1 MSSTQST
8 LAERFPKKASRTG
21 SILSKDHPPDKK
33 PKSDKASVP
42 SSHEFDPT
50 GLVQRCVIIQK
61 DESGFGLTVSG
72 DNPVFVQLVKE
83 DGAAMRAGVQTGDRI
98 IKVNGTL
105 VTHSNHV
112 EVVKLIK
119 SGSYVALTVL
129 GRPPGL
135 PQIPLSDGE
144 GEEGPLFSL
153 TSPHSPGSIG
163 PERSSSSPSP
173 SERKPTPLP
182 VWAMTE
188 EHSRNPT
195 TKLLKEIQDD
205 KKHIPQHQEQLSKP
219 TGTGQDGSLSPR
231 PREGEQEDGGGD
243 LDRPPSWQGDAGMV
257 PPWTNN
263 TTTPVTPSPVPE
275 SPCQRETP
283 CHSPKTTPRD
293 SLNSCPSPDAEDT
306 PDLDS
311 QSSVGSP
318 SSRPVAHIIGAEDE
332 DFDTE
337 QEQMNG
343 QCSCFQS
350 IDLLKSRPAHLAA
363 FIHHV
368 VSQFDPAPLLC
379 YLYAELYKQTSSKE
393 TRRILMDTFF
403 IDKTASLKVT
413 VPESI
418 IADLERTAHSINAE
432 RKRPEPI
439 SEDIHRQYVQQLQDT
454 LLPDIQ
460 KNLEDFR
467 HKRSMGLTLAEA
479 ELARLDTE
487 RMRDRVALEKERSC
501 AEHIM
506 SKIEDGVPQGS
517 VLERTAHSINAER
530 KRPEPISEDIHRQY
544 VQQLQDTLL
553 PDIQKNLED
562 FRHKRSMGLTLAEAE
577 LARLDTERM
586 RDRVA
591 LEKERSCA
599 EHIMSK
605 IEDVLHPSH
614 FSDTIAEL
622 CMTFINICVTV
633 ERTAHSINAERKRPE
648 PISEDIHRQYVQQL
662 QDTLLPDIQKNL
674 EDFRHKRSMG
684 LTLAEAELAR
694 LDTER
699 MRDRVA
705 LEKERSCAEHIM
717 SKIEDVLCPKISKA
731 LEPRQRPTKP
741 QLPLSAGEQAD
752 GSSPPVRGSQSSEG
766 SDGTTALVTLPPY
779 SIPAAQGT
787 DGISRESE
795 TGGTP
800 SSALPRL
807 GDGVIPGDSQ
817 DSSSSNTHFDFSP
830 CTLEHLQEEEAETEK
845 TQDTGTPRS
854 DKSRMEPLG
863 SGEVQSED
871 DQCVEV
877 ELEPPNWQTLV
888 SRDVLST
895 LTPQEIKRQ
904 EVINELFYT
913 ERAHV
918 RMMKV
923 LENVFYQ
930 PLIREA
936 ILPPADIKNIFSN
949 LEEIVQ
955 LHVSLTEQ
963 MTAVRKKNE
972 TALIDSIGDDLLSWF
987 SEEEETKIKRAAG
1000 TYCSNQPFALELI
1013 KSKQKKDQRFNSF
1026 IQEAES
1032 NRHCRR
1038 LQLKDIIPVETQ
1050 RLTKYPLLLENIAKY
1065 TEDPEERSKVKQA
1078 GECCRNILTHVN
1090 QEVKEAENKQ
1100 RLEDYQRRL
1109 DLSSL
1114 KQSENPMIAEFKN
1127 LDLTKRKMVHEGP
1140 LSWKV
1145 NKDKTIELYT
1155 LLLEDILV
1163 LLQRQ
1168 DEKLI
1173 LKCHSK
1179 NLAGTAETK
1188 HIFSPI
1194 IKLSTVMVR
1203 SVATDNRSFFVL
1215 SMSDNGAQIYE
1226 LMAQTVSEQKTWQC
1240 LITQRAD
1247 CMKTKLQNIIP
1258 LPQTDGEREAV
1269 ELMNSGVQKLNK
1281 DSEPI
1286 SLVSIQSPEKDGT
1299 EVMPTPPCSTNP
1311 FETKSDEE
1319 KDEEEEN
1326 SLQDQA
1332 EDEEAFVVAD
1342 TTDRLTFLKQRSR
1355 LGIAIDEDEAFELQ
1369 PLRADEALRTLAT
1382 LRQLLINHMSSQE
1395 DTDRDSERREQQEDA
1410 ARTGSQ
1416 QGSEDS
1422 TAISSTV
1429 ENGSERGE
1437 NRGENAQELPSGD
1450 TGFFETSEDCV
1461 SAGSYMVLEVYGGSG
1476 ESSTDDDV
1484 QGSSGEPVAGG
1495 DSGIDLKKLLSSS
1508 SQSSGGPNLN
1518 RRIMTHIRLLQANLQ
1533 HLKDTE
1539 IKYNQL
1545 RQGLSEE
1552 TATDT
1557 EENKDKSLMSV
1568 Y

>member
-1 MSSTQST
+1 
-8 LAERFPKKASRTG
+8 
-21 SILSKDHPPDKK
+21 
-33 PKSDKASVP
+33 
-42 SSHEFDPT
+42 
-50 GLVQRCVIIQK
+50 
-61 DESGFGLTVSG
+61 
-72 DNPVFVQLVKE
+72 
-83 DGAAMRAGVQTGDRI
+83 MRAGVQTGDRI

-153 TSPHSPGSIG
+153 TSPHSPGPIG
-163 PERSSSSPSP
+163 PDRSMTAENSN
-173 SERKPTPLP
+173 P
-182 VWAMTE
+182 VILNSTVMFDKLQAMTE

-195 TKLLKEIQDD
+195 PKLLKEIQDA

-219 TGTGQDGSLSPR
+219 SGTGQDGSLSPR
-231 PREGEQEDGGGD
+231 PGEGEQEDRGGD
-243 LDRPPSWQGDAGMV
+243 LDRPPSWQGDAGIE
-257 PPWTNN
+257 PAWTNN
-263 TTTPVTPSPVPE
+263 TTD
-275 SPCQRETP
+275 CQ
-283 CHSPKTTPRD
+283 S
-293 SLNSCPSPDAEDT
+293 N
-306 PDLDS
+306 
-311 QSSVGSP
+311 VGSP
-318 SSRPVAHIIGAEDE
+318 SIRPVAHIIGAEDE

-337 QEQMNG
+337 QEQLNG

-350 IDLLKSRPAHLAA
+350 VDLLKSRPAHLAA

-403 IDKTASLKVT
+403 IEKPAVRNFKAVSAFLDC
-413 VPESI
+413 
-418 IADLERTAHSINAE
+418 DRCE

-439 SEDIHRQYVQQLQDT
+439 SEDVHRQYVQQLQDT

-501 AEHIM
+501 AEHI
-506 SKIEDGVPQGS
+506 I
-517 VLERTAHSINAER
+517 
-530 KRPEPISEDIHRQY
+530 
-544 VQQLQDTLL
+544 
-553 PDIQKNLED
+553 
-562 FRHKRSMGLTLAEAE
+562 
-577 LARLDTERM
+577 
-586 RDRVA
+586 
-591 LEKERSCA
+591 
-599 EHIMSK
+599 SK
-605 IEDVLHPSH
+605 IEDVLIFFSH
-614 FSDTIAEL
+614 
-622 CMTFINICVTV
+622 TV
-633 ERTAHSINAERKRPE
+633 ILFHSSTMQFVILSYMK
-648 PISEDIHRQYVQQL
+648 QL
-662 QDTLLPDIQKNL
+662 GVKVKESRGLEHKPKLMNL
-674 EDFRHKRSMG
+674 F
-684 LTLAEAELAR
+684 
-694 LDTER
+694 
-699 MRDRVA
+699 
-705 LEKERSCAEHIM
+705 
-717 SKIEDVLCPKISKA
+717 PKIKKSI
-731 LEPRQRPTKP
+731 KP
-741 QLPLSAGEQAD
+741 EKD
-752 GSSPPVRGSQSSEG
+752 GSEEKSKKTRFPSVFPQRR
-766 SDGTTALVTLPPY
+766 P
-779 SIPAAQGT
+779 
-787 DGISRESE
+787 SRIDTSASKLIYF
-795 TGGTP
+795 TNSGLP

-807 GDGVIPGDSQ
+807 GDGVVSGDLQ

-830 CTLEHLQEEEAETEK
+830 CTLEHLQEEEAET
-845 TQDTGTPRS
+845 DN
-854 DKSRMEPLG
+854 RMEPLG

-871 DQCVEV
+871 DQCAEI

-923 LENVFYQ
+923 LENLFYQ

-936 ILPPADIKNIFSN
+936 IIPPADIKNIFSN

-955 LHVSLTEQ
+955 LHMSLTEQ

-987 SEEEETKIKRAAG
+987 SGEEEAKIKRAAG
-1000 TYCSNQPFALELI
+1000 MYCSNQPFALELI

-1078 GECCRNILTHVN
+1078 GECCRKILTHVN

-1114 KQSENPMIAEFKN
+1114 KQSENPMIAEFKT

-1226 LMAQTVSEQKTWQC
+1226 LMAQTVSEQKTRVVC
-1240 LITQRAD
+1240 KFRFGLHFI
-1247 CMKTKLQNIIP
+1247 LHLHFN
-1258 LPQTDGEREAV
+1258 
-1269 ELMNSGVQKLNK
+1269 LNLAA
-1281 DSEPI
+1281 SCNH
-1286 SLVSIQSPEKDGT
+1286 SS
-1299 EVMPTPPCSTNP
+1299 C
-1311 FETKSDEE
+1311 
-1319 KDEEEEN
+1319 
-1326 SLQDQA
+1326 
-1332 EDEEAFVVAD
+1332 
-1342 TTDRLTFLKQRSR
+1342 FLS
-1355 LGIAIDEDEAFELQ
+1355 
-1369 PLRADEALRTLAT
+1369 
-1382 LRQLLINHMSSQE
+1382 
-1395 DTDRDSERREQQEDA
+1395 
-1410 ARTGSQ
+1410 
-1416 QGSEDS
+1416 
-1422 TAISSTV
+1422 
-1429 ENGSERGE
+1429 
-1437 NRGENAQELPSGD
+1437 
-1450 TGFFETSEDCV
+1450 V

-1484 QGSSGEPVAGG
+1484 QGSSGEPVAAG

-1518 RRIMTHIRLLQANLQ
+1518 RQIMTHIRLLQANLQ
-1533 HLKDTE
+1533 HLKVTCFCLKNGQ
-1539 IKYNQL
+1539 IGKY
-1545 RQGLSEE
+1545 
-1552 TATDT
+1552 TIT
-1557 EENKDKSLMSV
+1557 NKYLNVYNASV
-1568 Y
+1568 LLI

>member
-1 MSSTQST
+1 MFQALKKSFFGVFIYCLSLLECYLPSPHPLFCT
-8 LAERFPKKASRTG
+8 LHIFPLLYPP
-21 SILSKDHPPDKK
+21 LSL
-33 PKSDKASVP
+33 SVCL
-42 SSHEFDPT
+42 S
-50 GLVQRCVIIQK
+50 GLVQRCVIIQR
-61 DESGFGLTVSG
+61 DENGFGLTVSG

-153 TSPHSPGSIG
+153 TFPHSPGPIG
-163 PERSSSSPSP
+163 PDRSSSSPSP
-173 SERKPTPLP
+173 PERKPTPLP
-182 VWAMTE
+182 VWV
-188 EHSRNPT
+188 R
-195 TKLLKEIQDD
+195 
-205 KKHIPQHQEQLSKP
+205 
-219 TGTGQDGSLSPR
+219 
-231 PREGEQEDGGGD
+231 
-243 LDRPPSWQGDAGMV
+243 
-257 PPWTNN
+257 
-263 TTTPVTPSPVPE
+263 
-275 SPCQRETP
+275 
-283 CHSPKTTPRD
+283 
-293 SLNSCPSPDAEDT
+293 
-306 PDLDS
+306 DS

-418 IADLERTAHSINAE
+418 IADLER
-432 RKRPEPI
+432 KRPEPN
-439 SEDIHRQYVQQLQDT
+439 SEDVHRQYVQQLQDT

-460 KNLEDFR
+460 KNLEDFK

-501 AEHIM
+501 AEHI
-506 SKIEDGVPQGS
+506 I
-517 VLERTAHSINAER
+517 
-530 KRPEPISEDIHRQY
+530 
-544 VQQLQDTLL
+544 
-553 PDIQKNLED
+553 
-562 FRHKRSMGLTLAEAE
+562 
-577 LARLDTERM
+577 
-586 RDRVA
+586 
-591 LEKERSCA
+591 
-599 EHIMSK
+599 SK
-605 IEDVLHPSH
+605 IEDVLLTSQA
-614 FSDTIAEL
+614 TE
-622 CMTFINICVTV
+622 
-633 ERTAHSINAERKRPE
+633 
-648 PISEDIHRQYVQQL
+648 EDNTMQFVILSYMKQL
-662 QDTLLPDIQKNL
+662 GVKVKHKPKLMNL
-674 EDFRHKRSMG
+674 F
-684 LTLAEAELAR
+684 
-694 LDTER
+694 
-699 MRDRVA
+699 
-705 LEKERSCAEHIM
+705 
-717 SKIEDVLCPKISKA
+717 PKK
-731 LEPRQRPTKP
+731 KMK
-741 QLPLSAGEQAD
+741 D
-752 GSSPPVRGSQSSEG
+752 GSEEKSKKTRFPSVFPQRR
-766 SDGTTALVTLPPY
+766 P
-779 SIPAAQGT
+779 
-787 DGISRESE
+787 SRID
-795 TGGTP
+795 P
-800 SSALPRL
+800 SSRKLMVHFTNSGPPFSAVPRL
-807 GDGVIPGDSQ
+807 GDGVVPGDSQ

-830 CTLEHLQEEEAETEK
+830 CTLELILI
-845 TQDTGTPRS
+845 
-854 DKSRMEPLG
+854 KSLFHT
-863 SGEVQSED
+863 VQSED

-987 SEEEETKIKRAAG
+987 SGEEEAKIKRAAG

-1013 KSKQKKDQRFNSF
+1013 KSKQKKDQRFSSF

-1050 RLTKYPLLLENIAKY
+1050 RLTKYPLLLENLAKY
-1065 TEDPEERSKVKQA
+1065 TEDPEERGKVKQA

-1203 SVATDNRSFFVL
+1203 SVATDNKSFFVL

-1240 LITQRAD
+1240 LITHRAD
-1247 CMKTKLQNIIP
+1247 CMKTKLHNIFP
-1258 LPQTDGEREAV
+1258 LPQTE
-1269 ELMNSGVQKLNK
+1269 
-1281 DSEPI
+1281 
-1286 SLVSIQSPEKDGT
+1286 
-1299 EVMPTPPCSTNP
+1299 
-1311 FETKSDEE
+1311 
-1319 KDEEEEN
+1319 
-1326 SLQDQA
+1326 
-1332 EDEEAFVVAD
+1332 
-1342 TTDRLTFLKQRSR
+1342 
-1355 LGIAIDEDEAFELQ
+1355 
-1369 PLRADEALRTLAT
+1369 
-1382 LRQLLINHMSSQE
+1382 
-1395 DTDRDSERREQQEDA
+1395 
-1410 ARTGSQ
+1410 
-1416 QGSEDS
+1416 
-1422 TAISSTV
+1422 
-1429 ENGSERGE
+1429 
-1437 NRGENAQELPSGD
+1437 
-1450 TGFFETSEDCV
+1450 
-1461 SAGSYMVLEVYGGSG
+1461 
-1476 ESSTDDDV
+1476 
-1484 QGSSGEPVAGG
+1484 
-1495 DSGIDLKKLLSSS
+1495 
-1508 SQSSGGPNLN
+1508 
-1518 RRIMTHIRLLQANLQ
+1518 
-1533 HLKDTE
+1533 
-1539 IKYNQL
+1539 
-1545 RQGLSEE
+1545 
-1552 TATDT
+1552 
-1557 EENKDKSLMSV
+1557 
-1568 Y
+1568 

>member
-1 MSSTQST
+1 MVSTKILISIT
-8 LAERFPKKASRTG
+8 IFNNKKCFFNRNQYIRMIYEG
-21 SILSKDHPPDKK
+21 SKDHPPDKK

-42 SSHEFDPT
+42 PSHEFDPT

-61 DESGFGLTVSG
+61 DENGFGLTVSG

-153 TSPHSPGSIG
+153 TSPHSPGPIG
-163 PERSSSSPSP
+163 PDRSSSSPSP
-173 SERKPTPLP
+173 SERKPTPLS
-182 VWAMTE
+182 VWVR

-195 TKLLKEIQDD
+195 PKLLKEIQDA

-219 TGTGQDGSLSPR
+219 SGTGQDGSLSPR
-231 PREGEQEDGGGD
+231 PGEGEQEDRGGD
-243 LDRPPSWQGDAGMV
+243 LDRPPSWQGDAGIE
-257 PPWTNN
+257 PAWTNN
-263 TTTPVTPSPVPE
+263 TTAPVTPSPVPE

-318 SSRPVAHIIGAEDE
+318 STRPVAHIIGAEDE

-350 IDLLKSRPAHLAA
+350 VDLLKSRPAHLAA

-403 IDKTASLKVT
+403 IEKPASLKVT

-439 SEDIHRQYVQQLQDT
+439 SEDVHRQYVQQLQDT

-501 AEHIM
+501 AEHI
-506 SKIEDGVPQGS
+506 I
-517 VLERTAHSINAER
+517 
-530 KRPEPISEDIHRQY
+530 
-544 VQQLQDTLL
+544 
-553 PDIQKNLED
+553 
-562 FRHKRSMGLTLAEAE
+562 
-577 LARLDTERM
+577 
-586 RDRVA
+586 
-591 LEKERSCA
+591 
-599 EHIMSK
+599 SK
-605 IEDVLHPSH
+605 IEDVLLTSQA
-614 FSDTIAEL
+614 TE
-622 CMTFINICVTV
+622 
-633 ERTAHSINAERKRPE
+633 
-648 PISEDIHRQYVQQL
+648 EDKCSTMQFVILSYMKQL
-662 QDTLLPDIQKNL
+662 GVKVKESRGLEHKPKLMNL
-674 EDFRHKRSMG
+674 F
-684 LTLAEAELAR
+684 
-694 LDTER
+694 
-699 MRDRVA
+699 
-705 LEKERSCAEHIM
+705 
-717 SKIEDVLCPKISKA
+717 PKIKKSIKPEKDGSEEKSKKTRFPNVFPQRRPSRIDTS
-731 LEPRQRPTKP
+731 PRQRQTKP
-741 QLPLSAGEQAD
+741 QLPLGAGEQAD
-752 GSSPPVRGSQSSEG
+752 GSSPPVRSSQSSEG
-766 SDGTTALVTLPPY
+766 SDGTTALVTSPPY
-779 SIPAAQGT
+779 SAPAAQGT
-787 DGISRESE
+787 DSINRESE
-795 TGGTP
+795 AGGLP

-807 GDGVIPGDSQ
+807 GDGVVPGDLQ

-830 CTLEHLQEEEAETEK
+830 CTLEHLLEEEAETDK
-845 TQDTGTPRS
+845 TQDTGTPRP
-854 DKSRMEPLG
+854 DRSRMEPLG

-871 DQCVEV
+871 DQCAEV

-923 LENVFYQ
+923 LENLFYQ

-955 LHVSLTEQ
+955 LHMSLTEQ

-987 SEEEETKIKRAAG
+987 SGEEEAKIKRAAG

-1065 TEDPEERSKVKQA
+1065 TGTAISSFFSTLKLHLSQLIAKN
-1078 GECCRNILTHVN
+1078 NI
-1090 QEVKEAENKQ
+1090 
-1100 RLEDYQRRL
+1100 RLVVQC
-1109 DLSSL
+1109 
-1114 KQSENPMIAEFKN
+1114 NN

-1247 CMKTKLQNIIP
+1247 CMKTKLHNIIP

-1269 ELMNSGVQKLNK
+1269 ELINSGVQKLNK

-1319 KDEEEEN
+1319 DEEEEEEN

-1332 EDEEAFVVAD
+1332 EDDEAFVVAD
-1342 TTDRLTFLKQRSR
+1342 MTDRLTFLKQRSR
-1355 LGIAIDEDEAFELQ
+1355 LGIAIDKDEAEAFELQ

-1395 DTDRDSERREQQEDA
+1395 DTDRDIKRREQQEDV

-1416 QGSEDS
+1416 QGAEDS
-1422 TAISSTV
+1422 TAIRSAV
-1429 ENGSERGE
+1429 ENGSERA
-1437 NRGENAQELPSGD
+1437 ENAQELPSGD

-1461 SAGSYMVLEVYGGSG
+1461 SAGSYMVLEVYGGLG

-1484 QGSSGEPVAGG
+1484 QGSSGEPVAAG

-1518 RRIMTHIRLLQANLQ
+1518 RQIMTHIRLLQANLQ

-1545 RQGLSEE
+1545 RQRLSEE

-1557 EENKDKSLMSV
+1557 EENKGSAAVNGLVLCCHYRCPKRAFIHSSLSLLSFSQIKVSEAELSFCLLRREETQRHPSLNIAHVWTETDRMDKIWSFCSHHTTG
-1568 Y
+1568 

>member
-1 MSSTQST
+1 MSGTQST

-42 SSHEFDPT
+42 PSHEFDPT

-61 DESGFGLTVSG
+61 DENGFGLTVSG

-144 GEEGPLFSL
+144 GEEGPL
-153 TSPHSPGSIG
+153 SPGLIG
-163 PERSSSSPSP
+163 PDRSSSSPSP
-173 SERKPTPLP
+173 SERKSAPLSL
-182 VWAMTE
+182 WAMTE
-188 EHSRNPT
+188 EYSRIPT
-195 TKLLKEIQDD
+195 PKLLKEIQEA
-205 KKHIPQHQEQLSKP
+205 KKHIPQFQEQLSKP
-219 TGTGQDGSLSPR
+219 IGTGQDGSLPPR
-231 PREGEQEDGGGD
+231 PGERELEDGAGD
-243 LDRPPSWQGDAGMV
+243 SDRPPSWQGSAGTE
-257 PPWTNN
+257 PSWTNY
-263 TTTPVTPSPVPE
+263 TTNPVTPSPVPE

-283 CHSPKTTPRD
+283 CHSPKTTPHD

-318 SSRPVAHIIGAEDE
+318 SSRVVPNIIGAEDD

-343 QCSCFQS
+343 LCSCFQS

-379 YLYAELYKQTSSKE
+379 YLYTELYKQTSSKE

-403 IDKTASLKVT
+403 VDKTASLKVT

-439 SEDIHRQYVQQLQDT
+439 SEDVHRQYVQQLQDT

-479 ELARLDTE
+479 ELTRLDTE

-501 AEHIM
+501 AEHII
-506 SKIEDGVPQGS
+506 SK
-517 VLERTAHSINAER
+517 L
-530 KRPEPISEDIHRQY
+530 
-544 VQQLQDTLL
+544 
-553 PDIQKNLED
+553 
-562 FRHKRSMGLTLAEAE
+562 
-577 LARLDTERM
+577 
-586 RDRVA
+586 
-591 LEKERSCA
+591 
-599 EHIMSK
+599 
-605 IEDVLHPSH
+605 EDVLLTSQPTEEDKCSTMQFVILSYMKQLGVKVKESRGLEHKPKLMNLFPKIKKSIKPEKDGSEEKSKKPRFSGVFPPRRPSG
-614 FSDTIAEL
+614 
-622 CMTFINICVTV
+622 
-633 ERTAHSINAERKRPE
+633 INA
-648 PISEDIHRQYVQQL
+648 SSL
-662 QDTLLPDIQKNL
+662 
-674 EDFRHKRSMG
+674 
-684 LTLAEAELAR
+684 
-694 LDTER
+694 
-699 MRDRVA
+699 
-705 LEKERSCAEHIM
+705 
-717 SKIEDVLCPKISKA
+717 SKA
-731 LEPRQRPTKP
+731 LELRQRPQKP
-741 QLPLSAGEQAD
+741 QLPLGVGEQAE

-766 SDGTTALVTLPPY
+766 SDGTAALVTSPPH
-779 SIPAAQGT
+779 SAPAAQSS
-787 DGISRESE
+787 DSISRDSDA
-795 TGGTP
+795 GGVP
-800 SSALPRL
+800 SSALSRL
-807 GDGVIPGDSQ
+807 GEGAVPGDLQ

-830 CTLEHLQEEEAETEK
+830 CTLEHLQEEEPETDK
-845 TQDTGTPRS
+845 TQDTGTPRP
-854 DKSRMEPLG
+854 DRRMEPLG
-863 SGEVQSED
+863 SGDVQSED
-871 DQCVEV
+871 DQVAEV
-877 ELEPPNWQTLV
+877 ELEHPHWQTLV
-888 SRDVLST
+888 SRDVLAT

-904 EVINELFYT
+904 EVMNELFYT

-918 RMMKV
+918 RMLRV
-923 LENVFYQ
+923 LDTVFYQ
-930 PLIREA
+930 PLSRET
-936 ILPPADIKNIFSN
+936 ILPPADIKNIFTN
-949 LEEIVQ
+949 LDEILQ
-955 LHVSLTEQ
+955 LHMSLMEQ
-963 MTAVRKKNE
+963 MTTIRKKNE
-972 TALIDSIGDDLLSWF
+972 TVVIDSIGDDLLSWF
-987 SEEEETKIKRAAG
+987 SGEEEEKIKRAAG

-1032 NRHCRR
+1032 NRNCRR

-1065 TEDPEERSKVKQA
+1065 TEDPEERSKVKRA
-1078 GECCRNILTHVN
+1078 GECCRKILTHVN

-1114 KQSENPMIAEFKN
+1114 KQSENPMIAEFKI

-1203 SVATDNRSFFVL
+1203 SVATDNRSFFVI

-1226 LMAQTVSEQKTWQC
+1226 LMAQTVSEQRTWQC

-1247 CMKTKLQNIIP
+1247 CMKTKLHNIIP
-1258 LPQTDGEREAV
+1258 LPQTDGEREEV
-1269 ELMNSGVQKLNK
+1269 ELLNSGVQKLK

-1286 SLVSIQSPEKDGT
+1286 SLRSIQSPEKDDT
-1299 EVMPTPPCSTNP
+1299 EVMQNPPISTNP

-1319 KDEEEEN
+1319 EEEEES
-1326 SLQDQA
+1326 SLQDQG
-1332 EDEEAFVVAD
+1332 EDDEAFLVAD
-1342 TTDRLTFLKQRSR
+1342 LTERLTFLKQRSR
-1355 LGIAIDEDEAFELQ
+1355 QGIAIDEDEAEAFELQ
-1369 PLRADEALRTLAT
+1369 PLRADEALRTLAA
-1382 LRQLLINHMSSQE
+1382 LRQLLINHVSSQE
-1395 DTDRDSERREQQEDA
+1395 DTDRDTEREEHQQEHVQ
-1410 ARTGSQ
+1410 RTTFQ
-1416 QGSEDS
+1416 QGTQDS
-1422 TAISSTV
+1422 AVIGSSV
-1429 ENGSERGE
+1429 ENGTERTERGE
-1437 NRGENAQELPSGD
+1437 TRGGNTQELPSGD
-1450 TGFFETSEDCV
+1450 TGFFETPEDCV
-1461 SAGSYMVLEVYGGSG
+1461 SAGSYMVLEGYGCSG

-1484 QGSSGEPVAGG
+1484 QGSSGEPVAGR

-1518 RRIMTHIRLLQANLQ
+1518 RQIMTHIRLLQVNLQ
-1533 HLKDTE
+1533 HLKDIE

-1545 RQGLSEE
+1545 RQRLSEE
-1552 TATDT
+1552 KATDT
-1557 EENKDKSLMSV
+1557 EGNKDES
-1568 Y
+1568 

>member
-1 MSSTQST
+1 MSGTQST

-33 PKSDKASVP
+33 AKSDKASVP
-42 SSHEFDPT
+42 LSHEFDPT

-61 DESGFGLTVSG
+61 DENGFGLTVSG

-144 GEEGPLFSL
+144 GEEGSPFSL
-153 TSPHSPGSIG
+153 SSPHSPGPIG
-163 PERSSSSPSP
+163 PERSCSSPSP
-173 SERKPTPLP
+173 SERKAASLP
-182 VWAMTE
+182 VWGITE
-188 EHSRNPT
+188 DYRNPT
-195 TKLLKEIQDD
+195 SKLLKEIQD
-205 KKHIPQHQEQLSKP
+205 IPQNQNQEQLSKP
-219 TGTGQDGSLSPR
+219 TGQDESISPR
-231 PREGEQEDGGGD
+231 PGEGELEDFSGD
-243 LDRPPSWQGDAGMV
+243 VDRPPSWQGDAGTE
-257 PPWTNN
+257 PLWTNN
-263 TTTPVTPSPVPE
+263 NMTPVTPCLFPE

-318 SSRPVAHIIGAEDE
+318 CSRPVAHIIGAEDE
-332 DFDTE
+332 DFGKE

-379 YLYAELYKQTSSKE
+379 YLYADLYKQSSTKE

-403 IDKTASLKVT
+403 IDKTANLKVT

-418 IADLERTAHSINAE
+418 IADLERTAHSTNAE
-432 RKRPEPI
+432 RKRPEQM
-439 SEDIHRQYVQQLQDT
+439 SEDVHRQYVQQLQDT
-454 LLPDIQ
+454 LLTDVQ

-501 AEHIM
+501 AEHIL
-506 SKIEDGVPQGS
+506 SKIEEVLLTSQATEEDKCSTMQFVILSYMKQLGVKVKELRGLDHKPKLMNPFHKIKKSMKPEKDGIEEKAKKTRFPNVFPQ
-517 VLERTAHSINAER
+517 R
-530 KRPEPISEDIHRQY
+530 RP
-544 VQQLQDTLL
+544 
-553 PDIQKNLED
+553 
-562 FRHKRSMGLTLAEAE
+562 
-577 LARLDTERM
+577 
-586 RDRVA
+586 
-591 LEKERSCA
+591 
-599 EHIMSK
+599 SK
-605 IEDVLHPSH
+605 IDALSQPKQ
-614 FSDTIAEL
+614 
-622 CMTFINICVTV
+622 
-633 ERTAHSINAERKRPE
+633 RTP
-648 PISEDIHRQYVQQL
+648 
-662 QDTLLPDIQKNL
+662 
-674 EDFRHKRSMG
+674 
-684 LTLAEAELAR
+684 
-694 LDTER
+694 
-699 MRDRVA
+699 
-705 LEKERSCAEHIM
+705 
-717 SKIEDVLCPKISKA
+717 
-731 LEPRQRPTKP
+731 KP
-741 QLPLSAGEQAD
+741 QLPLGTGEQAD
-752 GSSPPVRGSQSSEG
+752 GSSLPVRSSQSSEG
-766 SDGTTALVTLPPY
+766 SDGTNALITSPPY
-779 SIPAAQGT
+779 SAPAGQGT
-787 DGISRESE
+787 DAISRETE
-795 TGGTP
+795 TGGLP
-800 SSALPRL
+800 SSALPKL
-807 GDGVIPGDSQ
+807 GEGTVSGDLQ
-817 DSSSSNTHFDFSP
+817 DSSSTNTHFDFSN
-830 CTLEHLQEEEAETEK
+830 CMLEHLQEEEAETEK
-845 TQDTGTPRS
+845 TQDSGTPRP
-854 DKSRMEPLG
+854 DRSRMDPLG

-871 DQCVEV
+871 DQCVEA

-913 ERAHV
+913 ERAHL

-923 LENVFYQ
+923 LENLFYQ
-930 PLIREA
+930 PLIRDA

-955 LHVSLTEQ
+955 LHLSLTEQ
-963 MTAVRKKNE
+963 MAAVRKKNE

-987 SEEEETKIKRAAG
+987 SEEEEDKIKRAVG

-1013 KSKQKKDQRFNSF
+1013 KSKQKKDQRFNAF
-1026 IQEAES
+1026 IQETES

-1038 LQLKDIIPVETQ
+1038 LQLKDIIPVETL

-1065 TEDPEERSKVKQA
+1065 TEDSEERSKVKRA
-1078 GECCRNILTHVN
+1078 GECCRKILTHVN

-1114 KQSENPMIAEFKN
+1114 KQSENPMIAEFKS

-1247 CMKTKLQNIIP
+1247 CMKTKLHNIIP
-1258 LPQTDGEREAV
+1258 LPQTDGEREEV
-1269 ELMNSGVQKLNK
+1269 EMINSGVQKLSK
-1281 DSEPI
+1281 DTEPI
-1286 SLVSIQSPEKDGT
+1286 TLASIQSPEKDDT
-1299 EVMPTPPCSTNP
+1299 EVIPTPIPSTNP
-1311 FETKSDEE
+1311 FENKSDEE
-1319 KDEEEEN
+1319 AEEEEEN

-1332 EDEEAFVVAD
+1332 EDDEAFVVAD
-1342 TTDRLTFLKQRSR
+1342 LSDRLTFLKQRSR
-1355 LGIAIDEDEAFELQ
+1355 LGIAIDEDEAEVFELQ
-1369 PLRADEALRTLAT
+1369 PLIADEALRTLAT
-1382 LRQLLINHMSSQE
+1382 LRQLLINQFSGQE
-1395 DTDRDSERREQQEDA
+1395 DTDRENKSEDQQEHIEM
-1410 ARTGSQ
+1410 TCPQ
-1416 QGSEDS
+1416 QGSDDS
-1422 TAISSTV
+1422 AAIQSPL
-1429 ENGSERGE
+1429 ENGSDRGE
-1437 NRGENAQELPSGD
+1437 NPQELPSGD

-1461 SAGSYMVLEVYGGSG
+1461 SAGSYMVLEVFAGSG
-1476 ESSTDDDV
+1476 ESSTDDDA
-1484 QGSSGEPVAGG
+1484 QGCSVEPVAGG

-1508 SQSSGGPNLN
+1508 SQSTGGPNIN
-1518 RRIMTHIRLLQANLQ
+1518 RQIMTHLRLLQGNLQ
-1533 HLKDTE
+1533 QLKETE

-1545 RQGLSEE
+1545 RQRLSEE

-1557 EENKDKSLMSV
+1557 EENKDKS
-1568 Y
+1568 

>member
-1 MSSTQST
+1 MHSPHLSIALSPSLSPSFC
-8 LAERFPKKASRTG
+8 LA
-21 SILSKDHPPDKK
+21 
-33 PKSDKASVP
+33 
-42 SSHEFDPT
+42 

-61 DESGFGLTVSG
+61 DENGFGLTVSG

-144 GEEGPLFSL
+144 GEEGPLFSP
-153 TSPHSPGSIG
+153 TSPHSPGPIG
-163 PERSSSSPSP
+163 PDRLSSSPSP
-173 SERKPTPLP
+173 SERKPTPLS
-182 VWAMTE
+182 VWV
-188 EHSRNPT
+188 R
-195 TKLLKEIQDD
+195 
-205 KKHIPQHQEQLSKP
+205 
-219 TGTGQDGSLSPR
+219 
-231 PREGEQEDGGGD
+231 
-243 LDRPPSWQGDAGMV
+243 
-257 PPWTNN
+257 
-263 TTTPVTPSPVPE
+263 
-275 SPCQRETP
+275 
-283 CHSPKTTPRD
+283 
-293 SLNSCPSPDAEDT
+293 
-306 PDLDS
+306 DS

-318 SSRPVAHIIGAEDE
+318 SSRPVAPIIGAEDE

-350 IDLLKSRPAHLAA
+350 VDLLKSRPAHLAA

-379 YLYAELYKQTSSKE
+379 YLYAEIYKQTSSKE

-403 IDKTASLKVT
+403 IEKTASLKVT

-418 IADLERTAHSINAE
+418 IADLER
-432 RKRPEPI
+432 KRPEPI
-439 SEDIHRQYVQQLQDT
+439 SEDVHRQYVQQLQDT

-501 AEHIM
+501 AEHI
-506 SKIEDGVPQGS
+506 I
-517 VLERTAHSINAER
+517 
-530 KRPEPISEDIHRQY
+530 
-544 VQQLQDTLL
+544 
-553 PDIQKNLED
+553 
-562 FRHKRSMGLTLAEAE
+562 
-577 LARLDTERM
+577 
-586 RDRVA
+586 
-591 LEKERSCA
+591 
-599 EHIMSK
+599 SK
-605 IEDVLHPSH
+605 IEDVLLTSQATEEDNTMQFVILSYMKQLGVKVKESRGLEHKPKLMNLFPKIKKSIKPEKDGSEEKSKKTRFPSV
-614 FSDTIAEL
+614 FPQRRPSRIDTSASKLIH
-622 CMTFINICVTV
+622 FINNI
-633 ERTAHSINAERKRPE
+633 
-648 PISEDIHRQYVQQL
+648 
-662 QDTLLPDIQKNL
+662 
-674 EDFRHKRSMG
+674 
-684 LTLAEAELAR
+684 
-694 LDTER
+694 
-699 MRDRVA
+699 
-705 LEKERSCAEHIM
+705 
-717 SKIEDVLCPKISKA
+717 
-731 LEPRQRPTKP
+731 
-741 QLPLSAGEQAD
+741 
-752 GSSPPVRGSQSSEG
+752 
-766 SDGTTALVTLPPY
+766 
-779 SIPAAQGT
+779 
-787 DGISRESE
+787 
-795 TGGTP
+795 
-800 SSALPRL
+800 
-807 GDGVIPGDSQ
+807 
-817 DSSSSNTHFDFSP
+817 HFDVFSLRLP
-830 CTLEHLQEEEAETEK
+830 CLC
-845 TQDTGTPRS
+845 R
-854 DKSRMEPLG
+854 RMEPLG

-871 DQCVEV
+871 DQCAEV
-877 ELEPPNWQTLV
+877 ELEPLNWQTLV

-923 LENVFYQ
+923 LENLFYQ

-955 LHVSLTEQ
+955 LHLSLTEQ

-987 SEEEETKIKRAAG
+987 SGEEEAKIKRAAG
-1000 TYCSNQPFALELI
+1000 MYCSNQPFALELI
-1013 KSKQKKDQRFNSF
+1013 KSKQKKDQRFTSF

-1078 GECCRNILTHVN
+1078 GECCRKILTHVN

-1145 NKDKTIELYT
+1145 NKDKTIGGDFMENISLYT

-1203 SVATDNRSFFVL
+1203 SVATDNRSFFVI

-1247 CMKTKLQNIIP
+1247 CMKTKLHNIIP
-1258 LPQTDGEREAV
+1258 LPQTE
-1269 ELMNSGVQKLNK
+1269 
-1281 DSEPI
+1281 
-1286 SLVSIQSPEKDGT
+1286 
-1299 EVMPTPPCSTNP
+1299 
-1311 FETKSDEE
+1311 
-1319 KDEEEEN
+1319 
-1326 SLQDQA
+1326 
-1332 EDEEAFVVAD
+1332 
-1342 TTDRLTFLKQRSR
+1342 
-1355 LGIAIDEDEAFELQ
+1355 
-1369 PLRADEALRTLAT
+1369 
-1382 LRQLLINHMSSQE
+1382 
-1395 DTDRDSERREQQEDA
+1395 
-1410 ARTGSQ
+1410 
-1416 QGSEDS
+1416 
-1422 TAISSTV
+1422 
-1429 ENGSERGE
+1429 
-1437 NRGENAQELPSGD
+1437 
-1450 TGFFETSEDCV
+1450 
-1461 SAGSYMVLEVYGGSG
+1461 
-1476 ESSTDDDV
+1476 
-1484 QGSSGEPVAGG
+1484 
-1495 DSGIDLKKLLSSS
+1495 
-1508 SQSSGGPNLN
+1508 
-1518 RRIMTHIRLLQANLQ
+1518 
-1533 HLKDTE
+1533 
-1539 IKYNQL
+1539 
-1545 RQGLSEE
+1545 
-1552 TATDT
+1552 
-1557 EENKDKSLMSV
+1557 
-1568 Y
+1568 

>member
-1 MSSTQST
+1 MTRNNT
-8 LAERFPKKASRTG
+8 LFFIQLLECYLASPHPLSCTLHIFPLLYPP
-21 SILSKDHPPDKK
+21 LSL
-33 PKSDKASVP
+33 SLCL
-42 SSHEFDPT
+42 T

-61 DESGFGLTVSG
+61 DENGFGLTVSG

-83 DGAAMRAGVQTGDRI
+83 GKKDTIPV
-98 IKVNGTL
+98 VNGTL

-153 TSPHSPGSIG
+153 TSPHSPGPIG
-163 PERSSSSPSP
+163 PDRSSSSPNP
-173 SERKPTPLP
+173 SERKPTPLDGMIRAT
-182 VWAMTE
+182 VMFDKLQAMTE

-195 TKLLKEIQDD
+195 PKLLKEIQDA

-219 TGTGQDGSLSPR
+219 SGTGQD
-231 PREGEQEDGGGD
+231 
-243 LDRPPSWQGDAGMV
+243 
-257 PPWTNN
+257 
-263 TTTPVTPSPVPE
+263 
-275 SPCQRETP
+275 CQ
-283 CHSPKTTPRD
+283 S
-293 SLNSCPSPDAEDT
+293 N
-306 PDLDS
+306 
-311 QSSVGSP
+311 VGSP
-318 SSRPVAHIIGAEDE
+318 SIRPVAHIIGAEDE

-337 QEQMNG
+337 QEQLNG

-350 IDLLKSRPAHLAA
+350 VDLLKSRPAHLAA

-403 IDKTASLKVT
+403 IEKPAVRNFKAVSAFLDC
-413 VPESI
+413 
-418 IADLERTAHSINAE
+418 DRCE

-439 SEDIHRQYVQQLQDT
+439 SEDVHRQYVQQLQDT

-501 AEHIM
+501 AEHI
-506 SKIEDGVPQGS
+506 I
-517 VLERTAHSINAER
+517 
-530 KRPEPISEDIHRQY
+530 
-544 VQQLQDTLL
+544 
-553 PDIQKNLED
+553 
-562 FRHKRSMGLTLAEAE
+562 
-577 LARLDTERM
+577 
-586 RDRVA
+586 
-591 LEKERSCA
+591 
-599 EHIMSK
+599 SK
-605 IEDVLHPSH
+605 IEDVLIFFSH
-614 FSDTIAEL
+614 
-622 CMTFINICVTV
+622 TV
-633 ERTAHSINAERKRPE
+633 ILFHSSTMQFVILSYMK
-648 PISEDIHRQYVQQL
+648 QL
-662 QDTLLPDIQKNL
+662 GVKVKESRGLEHKPKLMNL
-674 EDFRHKRSMG
+674 F
-684 LTLAEAELAR
+684 
-694 LDTER
+694 
-699 MRDRVA
+699 
-705 LEKERSCAEHIM
+705 
-717 SKIEDVLCPKISKA
+717 PKIKKSI
-731 LEPRQRPTKP
+731 KP
-741 QLPLSAGEQAD
+741 EKD
-752 GSSPPVRGSQSSEG
+752 GSEEKSKKTRFPSVFPQRR
-766 SDGTTALVTLPPY
+766 P
-779 SIPAAQGT
+779 
-787 DGISRESE
+787 SRIDTSASKLIYF
-795 TGGTP
+795 TNSGLP

-807 GDGVIPGDSQ
+807 GDGVVSGDLQ

-830 CTLEHLQEEEAETEK
+830 CTLEHLQEEEAET
-845 TQDTGTPRS
+845 DN
-854 DKSRMEPLG
+854 RMEPLG

-871 DQCVEV
+871 DQCAEI

-923 LENVFYQ
+923 LENLFYQ

-936 ILPPADIKNIFSN
+936 IIPPADIKNIFSN

-955 LHVSLTEQ
+955 LHMSLTEQ

-987 SEEEETKIKRAAG
+987 SGEEEAKIKRAAG
-1000 TYCSNQPFALELI
+1000 MYCSNQPFALELI

-1078 GECCRNILTHVN
+1078 GECCRKILTHVN

-1114 KQSENPMIAEFKN
+1114 KQSENPMIAEFKT

-1226 LMAQTVSEQKTWQC
+1226 LMAQTVSEQKTRVVC
-1240 LITQRAD
+1240 KFRFGLHFI
-1247 CMKTKLQNIIP
+1247 LHLHFN
-1258 LPQTDGEREAV
+1258 
-1269 ELMNSGVQKLNK
+1269 LNLAA
-1281 DSEPI
+1281 SCNH
-1286 SLVSIQSPEKDGT
+1286 SS
-1299 EVMPTPPCSTNP
+1299 C
-1311 FETKSDEE
+1311 
-1319 KDEEEEN
+1319 
-1326 SLQDQA
+1326 
-1332 EDEEAFVVAD
+1332 
-1342 TTDRLTFLKQRSR
+1342 FLS
-1355 LGIAIDEDEAFELQ
+1355 
-1369 PLRADEALRTLAT
+1369 
-1382 LRQLLINHMSSQE
+1382 
-1395 DTDRDSERREQQEDA
+1395 
-1410 ARTGSQ
+1410 
-1416 QGSEDS
+1416 
-1422 TAISSTV
+1422 
-1429 ENGSERGE
+1429 
-1437 NRGENAQELPSGD
+1437 
-1450 TGFFETSEDCV
+1450 V

-1484 QGSSGEPVAGG
+1484 QGSSGEPVAAG

-1518 RRIMTHIRLLQANLQ
+1518 RQIMTHIRLLQANLQ
-1533 HLKDTE
+1533 HLKVTCFCLKNGQ
-1539 IKYNQL
+1539 IGKY
-1545 RQGLSEE
+1545 
-1552 TATDT
+1552 TIT
-1557 EENKDKSLMSV
+1557 NKYLNVYNASV
-1568 Y
+1568 LLI

>member
-1 MSSTQST
+1 MSGTQST
-8 LAERFPKKASRTG
+8 LAERTG

-42 SSHEFDPT
+42 PSHEFDPT
-50 GLVQRCVIIQK
+50 ELPVQSVVADGRPESCGLVQRCVIIQK
-61 DESGFGLTVSG
+61 DENGFGLTVSG

-144 GEEGPLFSL
+144 VEEGPFFSL
-153 TSPHSPGSIG
+153 TSPHSPGPIG
-163 PERSSSSPSP
+163 PDRSSSSPNS

-188 EHSRNPT
+188 EYSRNPT
-195 TKLLKEIQDD
+195 PKLLKENQDA
-205 KKHIPQHQEQLSKP
+205 KKHIPQPQEQLSKP
-219 TGTGQDGSLSPR
+219 TGTGQDGSISPR
-231 PREGEQEDGGGD
+231 PGEGDQEDAGGD
-243 LDRPPSWQGDAGMV
+243 LDRPPSWQGDAGTE
-257 PPWTNN
+257 PLWTNN
-263 TTTPVTPSPVPE
+263 TTTPVTPSPFPE

-283 CHSPKTTPRD
+283 CHSPKITPRD

-306 PDLDS
+306 PELDS
-311 QSSVGSP
+311 QSSMGSP
-318 SSRPVAHIIGAEDE
+318 FSRPVAHIIGAEDE

-343 QCSCFQS
+343 QCSCFQN

-379 YLYAELYKQTSSKE
+379 YLYAELYKQSSTKE

-418 IADLERTAHSINAE
+418 ITDLERTAHSINAE

-439 SEDIHRQYVQQLQDT
+439 SEDVHRQYVQQLQDT

-467 HKRSMGLTLAEA
+467 QKRSMGLTLAEA

-487 RMRDRVALEKERSC
+487 RMRDRVAPEKERSC
-501 AEHIM
+501 AEHI
-506 SKIEDGVPQGS
+506 I
-517 VLERTAHSINAER
+517 
-530 KRPEPISEDIHRQY
+530 
-544 VQQLQDTLL
+544 
-553 PDIQKNLED
+553 
-562 FRHKRSMGLTLAEAE
+562 
-577 LARLDTERM
+577 
-586 RDRVA
+586 
-591 LEKERSCA
+591 
-599 EHIMSK
+599 SK
-605 IEDVLHPSH
+605 IEDVLLTSQATEEDKCTTMQFVILSYMKQLGVKGKESLGHKPK
-614 FSDTIAEL
+614 L
-622 CMTFINICVTV
+622 MNIFPKIKKTRFPNVFPQ
-633 ERTAHSINAERKRPE
+633 RRP
-648 PISEDIHRQYVQQL
+648 
-662 QDTLLPDIQKNL
+662 
-674 EDFRHKRSMG
+674 
-684 LTLAEAELAR
+684 
-694 LDTER
+694 
-699 MRDRVA
+699 
-705 LEKERSCAEHIM
+705 
-717 SKIEDVLCPKISKA
+717 SKIDASSLSKA
-731 LEPRQRPTKP
+731 LEPRQRLTKP
-741 QLPLSAGEQAD
+741 QLPLGTGDQAD
-752 GSSPPVRGSQSSEG
+752 GSSLPVRGSQSSEG
-766 SDGTTALVTLPPY
+766 SDGSAAQVTSPPH
-779 SIPAAQGT
+779 SAPASQGT

-795 TGGTP
+795 TGGLP
-800 SSALPRL
+800 SSALARL
-807 GDGVIPGDSQ
+807 GEGSIPGDSQ
-817 DSSSSNTHFDFSP
+817 DSSSPNTHFDFSP
-830 CTLEHLQEEEAETEK
+830 CTLEHLQEEEGETDK
-845 TQDTGTPRS
+845 TLDTGTPRP
-854 DKSRMEPLG
+854 DRSRMEPLG

-871 DQCVEV
+871 DQCAEV
-877 ELEPPNWQTLV
+877 ELEPSNWQTLV

-923 LENVFYQ
+923 LENLFYQ
-930 PLIREA
+930 PLIRDT
-936 ILPPADIKNIFSN
+936 ILPPADIKSIFSN

-955 LHVSLTEQ
+955 LHMSLSEQ
-963 MTAVRKKNE
+963 MAAVRKKNE
-972 TALIDSIGDDLLSWF
+972 TALIDLLGDDLLSWF
-987 SEEEETKIKRAAG
+987 SGEEEAKIKRAAG

-1032 NRHCRR
+1032 NRNCRR

-1050 RLTKYPLLLENIAKY
+1050 RLTKYPLLLENIAKC
-1065 TEDPEERSKVKQA
+1065 TEDPEERDKVKRA
-1078 GECCRNILTHVN
+1078 GECCRKILTHVN

-1140 LSWKV
+1140 LFWKV

-1168 DEKLI
+1168 DDKLI

-1247 CMKTKLQNIIP
+1247 CMKTKLHNIIP
-1258 LPQTDGEREAV
+1258 LPQTDGEREEV

-1286 SLVSIQSPEKDGT
+1286 SLGNMHVEQNQSPEKDDT
-1299 EVMPTPPCSTNP
+1299 EVMSTPPSSTNP

-1319 KDEEEEN
+1319 GEEEEN

-1332 EDEEAFVVAD
+1332 EDDETFVVAEL
-1342 TTDRLTFLKQRSR
+1342 TDRLTLLKQRSR
-1355 LGIAIDEDEAFELQ
+1355 LGIAIDEDEAEAFELQ

-1382 LRQLLINHMSSQE
+1382 LRQLLINNMSSQE
-1395 DTDRDSERREQQEDA
+1395 DTDRDPERGEQREHVV
-1410 ARTGSQ
+1410 RTGSQ
-1416 QGSEDS
+1416 QGPEDS
-1422 TAISSTV
+1422 AAIGSTV

-1437 NRGENAQELPSGD
+1437 NRVENAQELPSGD

-1484 QGSSGEPVAGG
+1484 QSNSVEPVAGG

-1518 RRIMTHIRLLQANLQ
+1518 RQIMTHIRLLQANLQ

-1545 RQGLSEE
+1545 RQRLSEE

-1557 EENKDKSLMSV
+1557 EENKGGDTETLGCSSPAPPKTTLMHETE
-1568 Y
+1568 

>member
-1 MSSTQST
+1 MVVKTSVV
-8 LAERFPKKASRTG
+8 LWCLDPICCFPVDRDSLQAGTKDNRTG

-42 SSHEFDPT
+42 PSHEFDPT

-61 DESGFGLTVSG
+61 DENGFGLTVSG

-144 GEEGPLFSL
+144 GEEGPLFSF
-153 TSPHSPGSIG
+153 TSPHSPGPIG
-163 PERSSSSPSP
+163 PDRSSSSPSP

-188 EHSRNPT
+188 EQSRNPT
-195 TKLLKEIQDD
+195 PKLLKEIQDT
-205 KKHIPQHQEQLSKP
+205 KKHIPQNQEQLSKP
-219 TGTGQDGSLSPR
+219 TGTGQ
-231 PREGEQEDGGGD
+231 
-243 LDRPPSWQGDAGMV
+243 
-257 PPWTNN
+257 
-263 TTTPVTPSPVPE
+263 VTPSPVPE

-368 VSQFDPAPLLC
+368 VSQFDPAPL
-379 YLYAELYKQTSSKE
+379 
-393 TRRILMDTFF
+393 
-403 IDKTASLKVT
+403 SLKVT

-439 SEDIHRQYVQQLQDT
+439 SEDVHRQYVQQLQDT

-501 AEHIM
+501 AEHI
-506 SKIEDGVPQGS
+506 I
-517 VLERTAHSINAER
+517 
-530 KRPEPISEDIHRQY
+530 
-544 VQQLQDTLL
+544 
-553 PDIQKNLED
+553 
-562 FRHKRSMGLTLAEAE
+562 
-577 LARLDTERM
+577 
-586 RDRVA
+586 
-591 LEKERSCA
+591 
-599 EHIMSK
+599 SK
-605 IEDVLHPSH
+605 IEDVLSTMQFVIVSYMKQLGVKVKESRGLEHKPKLMNL
-614 FSDTIAEL
+614 FPKIKKTI
-622 CMTFINICVTV
+622 
-633 ERTAHSINAERKRPE
+633 K
-648 PISEDIHRQYVQQL
+648 
-662 QDTLLPDIQKNL
+662 
-674 EDFRHKRSMG
+674 
-684 LTLAEAELAR
+684 
-694 LDTER
+694 
-699 MRDRVA
+699 
-705 LEKERSCAEHIM
+705 LEKDGSEEK
-717 SKIEDVLCPKISKA
+717 SKKRFPSVFPQRRPSRNDASALSRA
-731 LEPRQRPTKP
+731 LEPRQRPSKP
-741 QLPLSAGEQAD
+741 QLPLGTGEQAD
-752 GSSPPVRGSQSSEG
+752 GSSPPIRGSQSSEG
-766 SDGTTALVTLPPY
+766 SDGTTALVTSPPY
-779 SIPAAQGT
+779 SAPAAQGT

-795 TGGTP
+795 TGGLP

-807 GDGVIPGDSQ
+807 GDGVVPGDSQ
-817 DSSSSNTHFDFSP
+817 ESSSSNTHFDFNVG
-830 CTLEHLQEEEAETEK
+830 TLEHLQEEEAET
-845 TQDTGTPRS
+845 DN
-854 DKSRMEPLG
+854 RMEPLG
-863 SGEVQSED
+863 SGDVQSED
-871 DQCVEV
+871 DQGAEV

-895 LTPQEIKRQ
+895 LSPQEIKRQ

-923 LENVFYQ
+923 LENLFYQ
-930 PLIREA
+930 PLIRDS

-955 LHVSLTEQ
+955 LHMSLTEQ

-987 SEEEETKIKRAAG
+987 SGEEEAKIKRAAG

-1065 TEDPEERSKVKQA
+1065 TEDPGERSKVKRA
-1078 GECCRNILTHVN
+1078 GECCRKILTHVN

-1109 DLSSL
+1109 DLSSM

-1247 CMKTKLQNIIP
+1247 SMKTKLLNIIP

-1269 ELMNSGVQKLNK
+1269 ELINSGDQKLNK

-1299 EVMPTPPCSTNP
+1299 EVMPTQPCSTNP

-1319 KDEEEEN
+1319 DEEEEN

-1332 EDEEAFVVAD
+1332 DDDEAFVVTD
-1342 TTDRLTFLKQRSR
+1342 MTDRLTFLKQRSR
-1355 LGIAIDEDEAFELQ
+1355 LGIAIDEDEAEAFELQ

-1395 DTDRDSERREQQEDA
+1395 DTDRDIERRVQQEDVV
-1410 ARTGSQ
+1410 RMGSQ
-1416 QGSEDS
+1416 PGPEDS
-1422 TAISSTV
+1422 TSIVSAV

-1461 SAGSYMVLEVYGGSG
+1461 SAGSYMVVEVYGGSG

-1518 RRIMTHIRLLQANLQ
+1518 RQIMTHLRILQANLQ
-1533 HLKDTE
+1533 HLK
-1539 IKYNQL
+1539 IKVSEAELFFCLL
-1545 RQGLSEE
+1545 RWEE
-1552 TATDT
+1552 TQRHWAAPVLLLLYQRSCMDRDSQNGQQIWSFCSHHTTGRPQSLTPNLCPSAHQHGHGTLRKFAIYGRFTICIQRTEDT
-1557 EENKDKSLMSV
+1557 SFLQQTSV
-1568 Y
+1568 TVKTM

>member
-1 MSSTQST
+1 MLRSNFQISLCKT
-8 LAERFPKKASRTG
+8 K
-21 SILSKDHPPDKK
+21 
-33 PKSDKASVP
+33 
-42 SSHEFDPT
+42 
-50 GLVQRCVIIQK
+50 
-61 DESGFGLTVSG
+61 
-72 DNPVFVQLVKE
+72 
-83 DGAAMRAGVQTGDRI
+83 
-98 IKVNGTL
+98 KVNGTL

-144 GEEGPLFSL
+144 GEEGPLFSP
-153 TSPHSPGSIG
+153 TSPHSPGPIG
-163 PERSSSSPSP
+163 PDRLSSSPSP
-173 SERKPTPLP
+173 SEPNVMFDKLQ
-182 VWAMTE
+182 AMME

-195 TKLLKEIQDD
+195 PKLLKEIQDA

-219 TGTGQDGSLSPR
+219 SG
-231 PREGEQEDGGGD
+231 
-243 LDRPPSWQGDAGMV
+243 AV
-257 PPWTNN
+257 IFI
-263 TTTPVTPSPVPE
+263 
-275 SPCQRETP
+275 CYF
-283 CHSPKTTPRD
+283 
-293 SLNSCPSPDAEDT
+293 
-306 PDLDS
+306 LDS

-318 SSRPVAHIIGAEDE
+318 SSRPVAPIIGAEDE

-350 IDLLKSRPAHLAA
+350 VDLLKSRPAHLAA

-379 YLYAELYKQTSSKE
+379 YLYAEIYKQTSSKE

-403 IDKTASLKVT
+403 IEKTAVRNFKAVSACL
-413 VPESI
+413 
-418 IADLERTAHSINAE
+418 E

-439 SEDIHRQYVQQLQDT
+439 SEDVHRQYVQQLQDT

-501 AEHIM
+501 AEHI
-506 SKIEDGVPQGS
+506 I
-517 VLERTAHSINAER
+517 
-530 KRPEPISEDIHRQY
+530 
-544 VQQLQDTLL
+544 
-553 PDIQKNLED
+553 
-562 FRHKRSMGLTLAEAE
+562 
-577 LARLDTERM
+577 
-586 RDRVA
+586 
-591 LEKERSCA
+591 
-599 EHIMSK
+599 SK
-605 IEDVLHPSH
+605 IEDVLLTSQA
-614 FSDTIAEL
+614 TE
-622 CMTFINICVTV
+622 
-633 ERTAHSINAERKRPE
+633 
-648 PISEDIHRQYVQQL
+648 EDKCSTMQFVILSYMKQL
-662 QDTLLPDIQKNL
+662 GVKVKESRGLEHKPKLMNL
-674 EDFRHKRSMG
+674 F
-684 LTLAEAELAR
+684 
-694 LDTER
+694 
-699 MRDRVA
+699 
-705 LEKERSCAEHIM
+705 
-717 SKIEDVLCPKISKA
+717 PKIKV
-731 LEPRQRPTKP
+731 QT
-741 QLPLSAGEQAD
+741 LSG
-752 GSSPPVRGSQSSEG
+752 V
-766 SDGTTALVTLPPY
+766 
-779 SIPAAQGT
+779 
-787 DGISRESE
+787 
-795 TGGTP
+795 P

-807 GDGVIPGDSQ
+807 GDGVVPGDLQ

-830 CTLEHLQEEEAETEK
+830 CTLEHLQEEEAET
-845 TQDTGTPRS
+845 
-854 DKSRMEPLG
+854 DKRMEPLG

-871 DQCVEV
+871 DQCAEV
-877 ELEPPNWQTLV
+877 ELEPLNWQTLV

-923 LENVFYQ
+923 LENLFYQ

-955 LHVSLTEQ
+955 LHLSLTEQ

-987 SEEEETKIKRAAG
+987 SGEEEAKIKRAAG
-1000 TYCSNQPFALELI
+1000 MYCSNQPFALELI
-1013 KSKQKKDQRFNSF
+1013 KSKQKKDQRFTSF

-1078 GECCRNILTHVN
+1078 GECCRKILTHVN

-1203 SVATDNRSFFVL
+1203 SVATDNRSFFVI

-1247 CMKTKLQNIIP
+1247 FEVFCIIYN
-1258 LPQTDGEREAV
+1258 
-1269 ELMNSGVQKLNK
+1269 M
-1281 DSEPI
+1281 
-1286 SLVSIQSPEKDGT
+1286 
-1299 EVMPTPPCSTNP
+1299 
-1311 FETKSDEE
+1311 
-1319 KDEEEEN
+1319 
-1326 SLQDQA
+1326 
-1332 EDEEAFVVAD
+1332 
-1342 TTDRLTFLKQRSR
+1342 RS
-1355 LGIAIDEDEAFELQ
+1355 
-1369 PLRADEALRTLAT
+1369 
-1382 LRQLLINHMSSQE
+1382 
-1395 DTDRDSERREQQEDA
+1395 
-1410 ARTGSQ
+1410 
-1416 QGSEDS
+1416 
-1422 TAISSTV
+1422 
-1429 ENGSERGE
+1429 
-1437 NRGENAQELPSGD
+1437 
-1450 TGFFETSEDCV
+1450 
-1461 SAGSYMVLEVYGGSG
+1461 VL
-1476 ESSTDDDV
+1476 
-1484 QGSSGEPVAGG
+1484 
-1495 DSGIDLKKLLSSS
+1495 
-1508 SQSSGGPNLN
+1508 
-1518 RRIMTHIRLLQANLQ
+1518 
-1533 HLKDTE
+1533 
-1539 IKYNQL
+1539 
-1545 RQGLSEE
+1545 
-1552 TATDT
+1552 
-1557 EENKDKSLMSV
+1557 
-1568 Y
+1568 

>member
-1 MSSTQST
+1 PSNSQST
-8 LAERFPKKASRTG
+8 VVCIVTG

-506 SKIEDGVPQGS
+506 SKIED
-517 VLERTAHSINAER
+517 VLLTSQATE
-530 KRPEPISEDIHRQY
+530 EDKCHYWRAPTQI
-544 VQQLQDTLL
+544 LFSLSL
-553 PDIQKNLED
+553 
-562 FRHKRSMGLTLAEAE
+562 S
-577 LARLDTERM
+577 
-586 RDRVA
+586 
-591 LEKERSCA
+591 
-599 EHIMSK
+599 
-605 IEDVLHPSH
+605 HP
-614 FSDTIAEL
+614 A
-622 CMTFINICVTV
+622 V
-633 ERTAHSINAERKRPE
+633 
-648 PISEDIHRQYVQQL
+648 
-662 QDTLLPDIQKNL
+662 
-674 EDFRHKRSMG
+674 
-684 LTLAEAELAR
+684 
-694 LDTER
+694 
-699 MRDRVA
+699 
-705 LEKERSCAEHIM
+705 
-717 SKIEDVLCPKISKA
+717 SKA

-1557 EENKDKSLMSV
+1557 EENKETTFDNSGEWGEKLLIEV
-1568 Y
+1568 LYR

>member
-1 MSSTQST
+1 MFCLLS
-8 LAERFPKKASRTG
+8 LGLTG

-42 SSHEFDPT
+42 PSHEFDPT

-61 DESGFGLTVSG
+61 DENGFGLTVSG

-144 GEEGPLFSL
+144 VEEGSLFSL
-153 TSPHSPGSIG
+153 TSPHSPGPIG
-163 PERSSSSPSP
+163 PDRSSSSPSP

-182 VWAMTE
+182 VWTE
-188 EHSRNPT
+188 EYSRNPT
-195 TKLLKEIQDD
+195 PKLLKENQDA

-219 TGTGQDGSLSPR
+219 TGTGQDGSISPR
-231 PREGEQEDGGGD
+231 PGEGEQEDGGGD
-243 LDRPPSWQGDAGMV
+243 LDRPPSWQGDAGTE
-257 PPWTNN
+257 PLWTNN
-263 TTTPVTPSPVPE
+263 ITTPVTPSPVPE
-275 SPCQRETP
+275 SPYQRETP

-311 QSSVGSP
+311 QSSMGSP
-318 SSRPVAHIIGAEDE
+318 STRPVAHIIGAEDE

-337 QEQMNG
+337 QEQING

-418 IADLERTAHSINAE
+418 ITDLERTAHSINAE

-439 SEDIHRQYVQQLQDT
+439 SEDVHRQYVQQLQDT

-467 HKRSMGLTLAEA
+467 QKRSMGLTLAEA

-487 RMRDRVALEKERSC
+487 RMRDRVAPEKERSC
-501 AEHIM
+501 AEHI
-506 SKIEDGVPQGS
+506 I
-517 VLERTAHSINAER
+517 
-530 KRPEPISEDIHRQY
+530 
-544 VQQLQDTLL
+544 
-553 PDIQKNLED
+553 
-562 FRHKRSMGLTLAEAE
+562 
-577 LARLDTERM
+577 
-586 RDRVA
+586 
-591 LEKERSCA
+591 
-599 EHIMSK
+599 SK
-605 IEDVLHPSH
+605 IEDVLLTSQA
-614 FSDTIAEL
+614 TE
-622 CMTFINICVTV
+622 
-633 ERTAHSINAERKRPE
+633 
-648 PISEDIHRQYVQQL
+648 EDKCTTMQFVILSYMKQL
-662 QDTLLPDIQKNL
+662 GVKGKESTRGLEHKPKLMNL
-674 EDFRHKRSMG
+674 F
-684 LTLAEAELAR
+684 
-694 LDTER
+694 
-699 MRDRVA
+699 
-705 LEKERSCAEHIM
+705 
-717 SKIEDVLCPKISKA
+717 PKIKKSIKPEKDGSEEKSKKTRFPNVFPQRRPSRIDA
-731 LEPRQRPTKP
+731 SSRQRLTKP
-741 QLPLSAGEQAD
+741 QLPLGTGEQTD
-752 GSSPPVRGSQSSEG
+752 GSSLPIRINLSSEG
-766 SDGTTALVTLPPY
+766 SDGSAALVTSPPY
-779 SIPAAQGT
+779 SAPAAQGT
-787 DGISRESE
+787 DGIRESE
-795 TGGTP
+795 TGGLP
-800 SSALPRL
+800 SSALTRM
-807 GDGVIPGDSQ
+807 GEGSTPGDSQ

-830 CTLEHLQEEEAETEK
+830 CTLEHLQEEDAETDK
-845 TQDTGTPRS
+845 TQDTGTPRP
-854 DKSRMEPLG
+854 DRSRMDPLG

-877 ELEPPNWQTLV
+877 ELEPSNWQTLV

-923 LENVFYQ
+923 LENLFYQ
-930 PLIREA
+930 PLIRDS
-936 ILPPADIKNIFSN
+936 ILPCADIKSIFSN

-955 LHVSLTEQ
+955 LHMSLTEQ
-963 MTAVRKKNE
+963 MAAVRKKNE
-972 TALIDSIGDDLLSWF
+972 TALIDLLGDDLLSWF
-987 SEEEETKIKRAAG
+987 SGEEEAKIKRAAG

-1032 NRHCRR
+1032 NRNCRR

-1065 TEDPEERSKVKQA
+1065 TEDPEEKSKVKRA
-1078 GECCRNILTHVN
+1078 GECCRKILTHVN

-1145 NKDKTIELYT
+1145 NKDKTIGVCAELYT

-1247 CMKTKLQNIIP
+1247 CMKTKLHNIIP
-1258 LPQTDGEREAV
+1258 LLQTDVEREEV
-1269 ELMNSGVQKLNK
+1269 ELINSGVQKLNK
-1281 DSEPI
+1281 DAEPI
-1286 SLVSIQSPEKDGT
+1286 SLGSIQSPEVMST
-1299 EVMPTPPCSTNP
+1299 EVMSTPPSSTNP

-1319 KDEEEEN
+1319 DEEEEN
-1326 SLQDQA
+1326 SVPDQA
-1332 EDEEAFVVAD
+1332 EDDEEFVVAD
-1342 TTDRLTFLKQRSR
+1342 MTDRLTLLKQRSR
-1355 LGIAIDEDEAFELQ
+1355 QGIAIDEDEAEAFELQ

-1395 DTDRDSERREQQEDA
+1395 DTDRDPERGEQREHV

-1416 QGSEDS
+1416 QGPENSA
-1422 TAISSTV
+1422 AIGSTV

-1437 NRGENAQELPSGD
+1437 NRVENAQELPSGD

-1476 ESSTDDDV
+1476 ESSTEDDV
-1484 QGSSGEPVAGG
+1484 QGNSGEPAAGG

-1518 RRIMTHIRLLQANLQ
+1518 RQIMTHIRLLQANLQ

-1545 RQGLSEE
+1545 CQRLSEE

-1557 EENKDKSLMSV
+1557 EENKGSAAFVLPAGGSV
-1568 Y
+1568 LCCHYKCPKRAFIS